1 MRAVIQ
7 RVASASVTVDGKVI
21 SSISRGL
28 MVLVG
33 IGTDDTPADID
44 TLSNKILSLRVFAD
58 ASGTMWKTSVK
69 DIAGEVLC
77 VSQFTLMA
85 NTTRG
90 NKPDF
95 HRAMSAESSRQ
106 LYAVFLD
113 KMKQLYVADR
123 IKDGQFGAMMDV
135 SLTNEGPVSFTLD
148 TRKFEYVNDAI
159 EKADKRAK
167 PDEISKTAASPTTL
181 DSGVVL
187 STANLSGAAMP

>member
-1 MRAVIQ
+1 MRAVVQ

-21 SSISRGL
+21 SDIARGL

-33 IGTDDTPADID
+33 IGTDDTPADVDI
-44 TLSNKILSLRVFAD
+44 LSNKILCLRVFSD

-85 NTTRG
+85 NTTKG

-95 HRAMSAESSRQ
+95 HRAMSTESSRQ
-106 LYAVFLD
+106 LYDVFLD

-123 IKDGQFGAMMDV
+123 IKDGQFGAMMNV
-135 SLTNEGPVSFTLD
+135 SLTNEGPVTFTLD
-148 TRKFEYVNDAI
+148 TRKFEYVLPPNGGGAT
-159 EKADKRAK
+159 EKGGKKRAE
-167 PDEISKTAASPTTL
+167 PGDAASKPAGSTPTTL
-181 DSGVVL
+181 DSGAV
-187 STANLSGAAMP
+187 GP